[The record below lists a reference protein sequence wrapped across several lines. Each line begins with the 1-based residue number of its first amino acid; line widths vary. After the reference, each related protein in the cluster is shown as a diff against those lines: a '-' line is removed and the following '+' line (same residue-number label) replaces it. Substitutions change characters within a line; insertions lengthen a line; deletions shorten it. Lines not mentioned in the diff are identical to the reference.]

1 MATYHGIAVNFGVS
15 SSLNAITGAFQTRD
29 HSYAASNESVS
40 DGAGSFIQD
49 TTYGDYQTATFEYVA
64 TGTGTA
70 VGNATVTVPTVGAS
84 CNVADVGYPAL
95 ANSYWIVRS
104 VDVKGSNTSATRVT
118 CNLWR
123 SALIT
128 S

>member
-1 MATYHGIAVNFGVS
+1 MAQYHGIAVNFGVS

-29 HSYAASNESVS
+29 HGYAASNESIM
-40 DGAGSFIQD
+40 DGAGGFVQD
-49 TTYGDYQTATFEYVA
+49 TTYGEYQTATFEYVA

-84 CNVADVGYPAL
+84 CAVTDGGYTAI

-104 VDVKGSNTSATRVT
+104 VDVRGSNTTATRVT
-118 CNLWR
+118 VNLWR
-123 SALIT
+123 AVGIT